1 MLFRTQIPYE
11 MFYCLH
17 ETVVEATEELS
28 KHYQKPKSS
37 FDAQALVPYLV
48 LVLIKALQLQQ
59 KSEQN
64 EDQEDFMK
72 VNLSKSHT
80 QGLKVRFLL
89 MEHFT
94 VHALGM
100 HRQDYSFVSFKEVEQ
115 TVELAVTDEILQEHR

>member
-1 MLFRTQIPYE
+1 
-11 MFYCLH
+11 
-17 ETVVEATEELS
+17 
-28 KHYQKPKSS
+28 
-37 FDAQALVPYLV
+37 
-48 LVLIKALQLQQ
+48 
-59 KSEQN
+59 
-64 EDQEDFMK
+64 MK

>member
-1 MLFRTQIPYE
+1 

-17 ETVVEATEELS
+17 EAVVEATEELS

-37 FDAQALVPYLV
+37 FDAQALVPYLI

-59 KSEQN
+59 KSEHA
-64 EDQEDFMK
+64 DQDDFMK
-72 VNLSKSHT
+72 VNLSKQHT
-80 QGLKVRFLL
+80 QGIKVRFLL

-100 HRQDYSFVSFKEVEQ
+100 HRQDYSFVSFKEVE
-115 TVELAVTDEILQEHR
+115 